1 MKVNAVFIAA
11 LLFVSSFVVS
21 GAEKS
26 VLLQRA
32 HEAYLAA
39 QALEGTLNE
48 KPEADRTCAEYL
60 KVINAYQRTYLIT
73 PTTSYADDALTS
85 VARLYEEMKDNA
97 DAIKTLQFLIHAY
110 PGTPFKD
117 AAEKDIARLSNIT
130 TTQTQT
136 AVQTHKT
143 APVENIRY
151 FETPHS
157 VHIVIN
163 VGNEVRFAQGKAK
176 DPD

>member
-1 MKVNAVFIAA
+1 MKINAVFIAA
-11 LLFVSSFVVS
+11 LLSVSSFAAS

-26 VLLQRA
+26 ALLQKA
-32 HEAYLAA
+32 HEAYIAA

-48 KPEADRTCAEYL
+48 KPEADRTRAEYL

-73 PTTSYADDALTS
+73 PATKYADDALTR

-97 DAIKTLQFLIHAY
+97 DAMKTLQFLIHAY

-117 AAEKDIARLSNIT
+117 AAEKDIARLNGAT
-130 TTQTQT
+130 TTQAQTIQTQ
-136 AVQTHKT
+136 KT
-143 APVENIRY
+143 TPVENIRY

-157 VHIVIN
+157 V
-163 VGNEVRFAQGKAK
+163 R
-176 DPD
+176 